1 MALTTFV
8 LINFVQVGNARTEHR
23 SLLTLSPLRN
33 KLLVSTTV
41 GSIVLLWA
49 AMSWSVSA
57 GLLGVTPL
65 SLTDWVSC
73 GLIALTV
80 LVLVEADKL
89 VRNRIRARRALTRAG

>member
-1 MALTTFV
+1 M
-8 LINFVQVGNARTEHR
+8 
-23 SLLTLSPLRN
+23 
-33 KLLVSTTV
+33 
-41 GSIVLLWA
+41 
-49 AMSWSVSA
+49 
-57 GLLGVTPL
+57 TPL